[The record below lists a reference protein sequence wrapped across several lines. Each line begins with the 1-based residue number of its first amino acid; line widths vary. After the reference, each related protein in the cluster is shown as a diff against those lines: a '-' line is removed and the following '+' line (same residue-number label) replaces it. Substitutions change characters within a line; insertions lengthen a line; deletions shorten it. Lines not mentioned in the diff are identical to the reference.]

1 MPVNCVLQQI
11 LNVQRNVYDFFSGVN
26 LNELQAQDVDSGD
39 ERNRLITDQLM
50 ETGDFQRYQFGA
62 TALDCSLMIT
72 FQRVDGPVDDL
83 VAKFLVQNDVHVEE
97 QFVSKVTVMD
107 LDPKP
112 FSHAVK
118 YVEQTIAAY
127 QTEWRRRQLII

>member
-11 LNVQRNVYDFFSGVN
+11 LNVQRNVYDFFSAVD
-26 LNELQAQDVDSGD
+26 LNELEAQDVDSGE
-39 ERNRLITDQLM
+39 ERNRLIADQLM
-50 ETGDFQRYQFGA
+50 RTGDFQRYQFGA

-72 FQRVDGPVDDL
+72 FQRRDEPVDDL
-83 VAKFLVQNDVHVEE
+83 VAKFQVQDGPHGL

-112 FSHAVK
+112 FTHAVK
-118 YVEQTIAAY
+118 YVEQTMAAY
-127 QTEWRRRQLII
+127 QTEWRRRQMII

>member
-11 LNVQRNVYDFFSGVN
+11 LNVQRNVYDFFSTVD
-26 LNELQAQDVDSGD
+26 LNELEAQDVDSGD
-39 ERNRLITDQLM
+39 ERNRLIADQLM
-50 ETGDFQRYQFGA
+50 RTGDFQRYQIGA

-72 FQRVDGPVDDL
+72 FQRRDEPVDDL
-83 VAKFLVQNDVHVEE
+83 VAKFLVLGDPHGL

-112 FSHAVK
+112 FTHAVK
-118 YVEQTIAAY
+118 YVEQTMAAY
-127 QTEWRRRQLII
+127 KTEWRRRQMII